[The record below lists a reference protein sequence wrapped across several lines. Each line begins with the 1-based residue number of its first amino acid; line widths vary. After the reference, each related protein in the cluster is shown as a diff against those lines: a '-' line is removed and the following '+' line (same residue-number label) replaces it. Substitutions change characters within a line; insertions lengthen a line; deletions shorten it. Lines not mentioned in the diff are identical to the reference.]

1 MSTIVIVDG
10 DQLQFLPQF
19 GDSTVTP
26 TGSLRINGSGEA
38 TITDK
43 KICIVGDETKVSVAA
58 SYIKGAFTT
67 PGNGTITIASLAAD
81 QQAVFATAQTPIIV
95 KGSQFTALFTPQT
108 PAQNATGQ
116 PDALIPT
123 IGSGNFINTQSFVTA
138 G

>member
-1 MSTIVIVDG
+1 MNTIVIVDG
-10 DQLQFLPQF
+10 DQLQFSPQF

-26 TGSLRINGSGEA
+26 TGSLRINGSGEV

-67 PGNGTITIASLAAD
+67 PGNGTITIVSLAAD
-81 QQAVFATAQTPIIV
+81 QQAIFATAQTPIIV
-95 KGSQFTALFTPQT
+95 KGSQFIALFKPQT
-108 PAQNATGQ
+108 PAQNAIGQ
-116 PDALIPT
+116 PDAPT
-123 IGSGNFINTQSFVTA
+123 PATGSGVFINTQSFVTA